1 MAVAGE
7 SFGPL
12 YQALSFP
19 WYGEALGR
27 DCLFRFV
34 QMLLEIGHEGCAACS
49 HGCGVAIVRLVLT
62 VDITVGVADVDLAK
76 LCEEIDAGAISS
88 PEIGSVNF
96 SVPHVAGEQRTA
108 MIVSGLLQGL

>member
-19 WYGEALGR
+19 WYGEALGC
-27 DCLFRFV
+27 DCQLRFIQV
-34 QMLLEIGHEGCAACS
+34 LLEVLHKGCAARS

-88 PEIGSVNF
+88 PEIGGAGF